1 MCSYSYSPQLYS
13 YAKQQHC
20 NYYFPGAN
28 FTLPESIILTEG
40 ETKEICVMVKKDNER
55 NISLSFV
62 VEPKSSASGI
72 FVLLPI
78 IMYTIILELH
88 ADNNDFSVVSEETVI
103 PAGALQACL
112 QLVAVDDNIVEGTEV
127 FTVMVEPFN
136 PGDKINGSTSVI
148 ISDNDGEDYDIS
160 LST

>member
-1 MCSYSYSPQLYS
+1 
-13 YAKQQHC
+13 
-20 NYYFPGAN
+20 
-28 FTLPESIILTEG
+28 
-40 ETKEICVMVKKDNER
+40 
-55 NISLSFV
+55 
-62 VEPKSSASGI
+62 
-72 FVLLPI
+72 
-78 IMYTIILELH
+78 MYTIILELH